1 MNTYA
6 GKNVCWR
13 TNILPLKDIYLLF
26 SSHLNI
32 HTDFSPDVQINP
44 AFLDIDFNLKFCK
57 VFSLILETL
66 NNKLSKPFTFLLY
79 TNSWRAW
86 IFQDFKGKSKIRLYT
101 GHFVMTEI
109 PRNMFLKYFLNNH
122 KLLITWHFCLSN
134 LLWRALCLKV

>member
-66 NNKLSKPFTFLLY
+66 NNKLSKTIHVSFIYKQLKSMNFP
-79 TNSWRAW
+79 R
-86 IFQDFKGKSKIRLYT
+86 FQRKK
-101 GHFVMTEI
+101 
-109 PRNMFLKYFLNNH
+109 
-122 KLLITWHFCLSN
+122 
-134 LLWRALCLKV
+134 

>member
-44 AFLDIDFNLKFCK
+44 TFLDTDFNLKFYK
-57 VFSLILETL
+57 VFSFILETL
-66 NNKLSKPFTFLLY
+66 NNKLSKTIHVSFTHKHLKIMNFP
-79 TNSWRAW
+79 R
-86 IFQDFKGKSKIRLYT
+86 FQRKK
-101 GHFVMTEI
+101 
-109 PRNMFLKYFLNNH
+109 
-122 KLLITWHFCLSN
+122 
-134 LLWRALCLKV
+134 